1 MRSLY
6 SPFDVLRHLH
16 LWNVAT
22 FGGDDTGGD
31 RPGSTSSGNPSTGGY
46 VPRTKQ
52 GPAKSGQSSA
62 DAMMKAMMAEAS
74 SNKSAGVVN
83 TAANPADSARR
94 AASEAA
100 ARLNDGR
107 LPTAPTVA
115 QSNLSK
121 AALARAAAKQRN
133 TIAGSARGPVAN
145 RPSTVRSVAQVESDQ
160 NARNKAAA
168 IRRKAAIKKEQDRDS
183 GGAINSAYQDF
194 MNRMTPNDGKE
205 FIGGKLYPT
214 GGDDPVAAD
223 AVSALRGLTAQQQQN
238 LEDQGISTGGSI
250 YSGFDIGNLQDQGVS
265 YDDYTGSL
273 EKLRTGLDEPRFG
286 PFSGSPTL
294 QGLDYLLDMNKRRA
308 YEQLTGTYEPSGIAS
323 ALGIANKATSRY
335 VPVMDGGQIVGSLSV
350 DANGKPLTYTGQR
363 TANAKIMD
371 PTIDQDAAKAKIAS
385 SQAAPMDFP
394 DDNNNTQ
401 GAQAPMGGG
410 GVNVGVFDPCPA
422 GYVMD
427 PNTQA
432 CVPDP
437 VAPVAPAT
445 TPPPPAQFS
454 PASSYT
460 AAKPYTLAALNPGPQ
475 TAFNV
480 PTPDTQPITIAQQGL
495 GSLPF
500 RSS

>member
-22 FGGDDTGGD
+22 FGGDDDGGGTGNDDGG
-31 RPGSTSSGNPSTGGY
+31 GSTFSEDVSSGKLTNILP
-46 VPRTKQ
+46 PPPQ
-52 GPAKSGQSSA
+52 GKMRPLTRKEKREAAIAKSKYADSTVRAVKSTNPNRKKYAPTPQLTAMAAETGSQDPRIVNSAMDEIINRATPFDNKERRGGRVFDMSVPNPNVDQEFQDRLMRQRIAAAVDPYGQST
-62 DAMMKAMMAEAS
+62 ER
-74 SNKSAGVVN
+74 GVNLTSGQPLSYTDGDGN
-83 TAANPADSARR
+83 T
-94 AASEAA
+94 
-100 ARLNDGR
+100 
-107 LPTAPTVA
+107 
-115 QSNLSK
+115 Q
-121 AALARAAAKQRN
+121 
-133 TIAGSARGPVAN
+133 TIAGEDRAN
-145 RPSTVRSVAQVESDQ
+145 AQKLLDD
-160 NARNKAAA
+160 AGLKG
-168 IRRKAAIKKEQDRDS
+168 QD
-183 GGAINSAYQDF
+183 Y
-194 MNRMTPNDGKE
+194 
-205 FIGGKLYPT
+205 
-214 GGDDPVAAD
+214 VD
-223 AVSALRGLTAQQQQN
+223 AVLGLGT
-238 LEDQGISTGGSI
+238 
-250 YSGFDIGNLQDQGVS
+250 
-265 YDDYTGSL
+265 
-273 EKLRTGLDEPRFG
+273 KLDEPRFG

-323 ALGIANKATSRY
+323 ALGIANKATARY

-363 TANAKIMD
+363 TANAKVMD

-401 GAQAPMGGG
+401 GAQAPMGG

-460 AAKPYTLAALNPGPQ
+460 AANPYTLPTLNPGPQ

-480 PTPDTQPITIAQQGL
+480 PRPKTQPITIAQQGL

>member
-22 FGGDDTGGD
+22 FGGDDDGGGTGNDDGG
-31 RPGSTSSGNPSTGGY
+31 GSTFSEDVSSGKLTNILP
-46 VPRTKQ
+46 PPPQ
-52 GPAKSGQSSA
+52 GKMRPLTRKEKREAAIAKSKYADSTVRAVKSTNPNRKKYAPTPQLTAMAAETGSQDPRIVNSAMDEIINRATPFDNKERRGGRVFDMSVPNPNVDQEFQDRLMRQRIAAAVDPYGQST
-62 DAMMKAMMAEAS
+62 ER
-74 SNKSAGVVN
+74 GVNLTSGQPLSYTDGDGN
-83 TAANPADSARR
+83 T
-94 AASEAA
+94 
-100 ARLNDGR
+100 
-107 LPTAPTVA
+107 
-115 QSNLSK
+115 Q
-121 AALARAAAKQRN
+121 
-133 TIAGSARGPVAN
+133 TIAGEDRAN
-145 RPSTVRSVAQVESDQ
+145 AQKLLDD
-160 NARNKAAA
+160 AGLKG
-168 IRRKAAIKKEQDRDS
+168 QD
-183 GGAINSAYQDF
+183 Y
-194 MNRMTPNDGKE
+194 
-205 FIGGKLYPT
+205 
-214 GGDDPVAAD
+214 VD
-223 AVSALRGLTAQQQQN
+223 AVLGLGT
-238 LEDQGISTGGSI
+238 
-250 YSGFDIGNLQDQGVS
+250 
-265 YDDYTGSL
+265 
-273 EKLRTGLDEPRFG
+273 KLDEPRFG

-323 ALGIANKATSRY
+323 ALGIANKATARY

-363 TANAKIMD
+363 TANAKVMD

-401 GAQAPMGGG
+401 GAQAPMGG

-480 PTPDTQPITIAQQGL
+480 PTPNTQPITIAQQGL

>member
-6 SPFDVLRHLH
+6 NPFDVLRHLH

-22 FGGDDTGGD
+22 FGGEDTGGGTGSD
-31 RPGSTSSGNPSTGGY
+31 DGGGSTFSDDVMSGKLTDILPPPPQGKMRPVSRKEKRDAAKALAKYKDNTVRAVKSTNPNRERQTYAMPNELTAMAAEPGSQDPRIVNSAMDDVINRLTPFDNKERRGGRVFDMSVPNPNVDQEFQDRFMRQRIAAAADPY
-46 VPRTKQ
+46 
-52 GPAKSGQSSA
+52 GQSTERGVNLTSGAQKMLDDA
-62 DAMMKAMMAEAS
+62 DLT
-74 SNKSAGVVN
+74 G
-83 TAANPADSARR
+83 
-94 AASEAA
+94 
-100 ARLNDGR
+100 
-107 LPTAPTVA
+107 
-115 QSNLSK
+115 
-121 AALARAAAKQRN
+121 
-133 TIAGSARGPVAN
+133 
-145 RPSTVRSVAQVESDQ
+145 
-160 NARNKAAA
+160 
-168 IRRKAAIKKEQDRDS
+168 QD
-183 GGAINSAYQDF
+183 Y
-194 MNRMTPNDGKE
+194 
-205 FIGGKLYPT
+205 
-214 GGDDPVAAD
+214 VD
-223 AVSALRGLTAQQQQN
+223 AVLGLGT
-238 LEDQGISTGGSI
+238 
-250 YSGFDIGNLQDQGVS
+250 
-265 YDDYTGSL
+265 
-273 EKLRTGLDEPRFG
+273 KLDEPRFG
-286 PFSGSPTL
+286 PFSGAPTL

-475 TAFNV
+475 TAVNV
-480 PTPDTQPITIAQQGL
+480 PTPNTQPITIAQQGL

>member
-22 FGGDDTGGD
+22 FGGDDDGGGSGND
-31 RPGSTSSGNPSTGGY
+31 DGGGSTFSEDVSSGKLTNILP
-46 VPRTKQ
+46 PPPQ
-52 GPAKSGQSSA
+52 GKMRPLTRKEKREAAIAKSKYADSTVRAVKSTNPNRKKYAPTPQLTAMAAETGSQDPRIVNSAMDEIINRATPFDNKERRGGRVFDMSVPNPNVDQEFQDRLMRQRIAAAVDPYGQST
-62 DAMMKAMMAEAS
+62 ER
-74 SNKSAGVVN
+74 GVNLTSGQPLSYTDGDGN
-83 TAANPADSARR
+83 T
-94 AASEAA
+94 
-100 ARLNDGR
+100 
-107 LPTAPTVA
+107 
-115 QSNLSK
+115 Q
-121 AALARAAAKQRN
+121 
-133 TIAGSARGPVAN
+133 TIAGEDRAN
-145 RPSTVRSVAQVESDQ
+145 AQKLLDD
-160 NARNKAAA
+160 AGLKG
-168 IRRKAAIKKEQDRDS
+168 QD
-183 GGAINSAYQDF
+183 Y
-194 MNRMTPNDGKE
+194 
-205 FIGGKLYPT
+205 
-214 GGDDPVAAD
+214 VD
-223 AVSALRGLTAQQQQN
+223 AVLGLGT
-238 LEDQGISTGGSI
+238 
-250 YSGFDIGNLQDQGVS
+250 
-265 YDDYTGSL
+265 
-273 EKLRTGLDEPRFG
+273 KLDEPRFG

-323 ALGIANKATSRY
+323 ALGIANKATARY

-363 TANAKIMD
+363 TANAKVMD

-410 GVNVGVFDPCPA
+410 VNVGVFDPCPA

-437 VAPVAPAT
+437 VAPVAPAPT
-445 TPPPPAQFS
+445 PPPPPAQFS

-460 AAKPYTLAALNPGPQ
+460 AANPYTLPTLNPGPQ

-480 PTPDTQPITIAQQGL
+480 PRPKTQPITIAQQGL

>member
-1 MRSLY
+1 MAAETGSQDPRIVNSAMDEIINRAT
-6 SPFDVLRHLH
+6 PFDNKERRGGRVFDMSVPNP
-16 LWNVAT
+16 NVDQE
-22 FGGDDTGGD
+22 FQD
-31 RPGSTSSGNPSTGGY
+31 RLMRQRIAAAVDPYGQSTERGVNLT
-46 VPRTKQ
+46 
-52 GPAKSGQSSA
+52 SGQPLSYT
-62 DAMMKAMMAEAS
+62 D
-74 SNKSAGVVN
+74 GDGN
-83 TAANPADSARR
+83 T
-94 AASEAA
+94 
-100 ARLNDGR
+100 
-107 LPTAPTVA
+107 
-115 QSNLSK
+115 Q
-121 AALARAAAKQRN
+121 
-133 TIAGSARGPVAN
+133 TIAGEDRAN
-145 RPSTVRSVAQVESDQ
+145 AQKLLDD
-160 NARNKAAA
+160 AGLKG
-168 IRRKAAIKKEQDRDS
+168 QD
-183 GGAINSAYQDF
+183 Y
-194 MNRMTPNDGKE
+194 
-205 FIGGKLYPT
+205 
-214 GGDDPVAAD
+214 VD
-223 AVSALRGLTAQQQQN
+223 AVLGLGT
-238 LEDQGISTGGSI
+238 
-250 YSGFDIGNLQDQGVS
+250 
-265 YDDYTGSL
+265 
-273 EKLRTGLDEPRFG
+273 KLDEPRFG

-323 ALGIANKATSRY
+323 ALGIANKATARY

-363 TANAKIMD
+363 TANAKVMD

-410 GVNVGVFDPCPA
+410 VNVGVFDPCPA

-437 VAPVAPAT
+437 VAPVAPAPT
-445 TPPPPAQFS
+445 PPPPPAQFS

-460 AAKPYTLAALNPGPQ
+460 AANPYTLPTLNPGPQ

-480 PTPDTQPITIAQQGL
+480 PRPKTQPITIAQQGL

>member
-22 FGGDDTGGD
+22 FGGDDTGGGTGSD
-31 RPGSTSSGNPSTGGY
+31 DGGGSTFSEDVSSGKLTDILP
-46 VPRTKQ
+46 PPPQ
-52 GPAKSGQSSA
+52 GKMRPLTRKEKREAAIAKSKYADSTVRAVKSTNPNRKKYAPTPQLTAMAAETGSQDPRIVNSAMDEIINRATPFDNKERRGGRVFDMSVPNPNVDQEFQDRLMRQRIAAAVDPYGQST
-62 DAMMKAMMAEAS
+62 ER
-74 SNKSAGVVN
+74 GVNLTSGQPLSYTDGDGN
-83 TAANPADSARR
+83 T
-94 AASEAA
+94 
-100 ARLNDGR
+100 
-107 LPTAPTVA
+107 
-115 QSNLSK
+115 Q
-121 AALARAAAKQRN
+121 
-133 TIAGSARGPVAN
+133 TIAGEDRAN
-145 RPSTVRSVAQVESDQ
+145 AQKLLDD
-160 NARNKAAA
+160 AGLKG
-168 IRRKAAIKKEQDRDS
+168 QD
-183 GGAINSAYQDF
+183 Y
-194 MNRMTPNDGKE
+194 
-205 FIGGKLYPT
+205 
-214 GGDDPVAAD
+214 VD
-223 AVSALRGLTAQQQQN
+223 AVLGLGT
-238 LEDQGISTGGSI
+238 
-250 YSGFDIGNLQDQGVS
+250 
-265 YDDYTGSL
+265 
-273 EKLRTGLDEPRFG
+273 KLDEPRFG

-323 ALGIANKATSRY
+323 ALGIANKATARY

-363 TANAKIMD
+363 TANAKVMD

-410 GVNVGVFDPCPA
+410 VNVGVFDPCPA

-437 VAPVAPAT
+437 VAPVAPAPT
-445 TPPPPAQFS
+445 PPPPPAQFS

-460 AAKPYTLAALNPGPQ
+460 AANPYTLPTLNPGPQ

-480 PTPDTQPITIAQQGL
+480 PRPKTQPITIAQQGL

>member
-22 FGGDDTGGD
+22 FGGDDDGGGSGND
-31 RPGSTSSGNPSTGGY
+31 DGGGSTFSEDVSSGKLTDILPPPPQGKMRPLTRKEKREAAIAKSKYADSTVRAVKSTNPNRKKYAPTPQLTAMAAEPGSQDPRIVNSAMDEIINRATPFDNKERRGGRVFDMSVPNPNVDQEFQDRLMRQRIAAAVDPYGQSTERG
-46 VPRTKQ
+46 VNLT
-52 GPAKSGQSSA
+52 SGQPLSYT
-62 DAMMKAMMAEAS
+62 D
-74 SNKSAGVVN
+74 GDGN
-83 TAANPADSARR
+83 T
-94 AASEAA
+94 
-100 ARLNDGR
+100 
-107 LPTAPTVA
+107 
-115 QSNLSK
+115 Q
-121 AALARAAAKQRN
+121 
-133 TIAGSARGPVAN
+133 TIAGEGR
-145 RPSTVRSVAQVESDQ
+145 
-160 NARNKAAA
+160 
-168 IRRKAAIKKEQDRDS
+168 
-183 GGAINSAYQDF
+183 
-194 MNRMTPNDGKE
+194 
-205 FIGGKLYPT
+205 
-214 GGDDPVAAD
+214 AD
-223 AVSALRGLTAQQQQN
+223 AKQLLKDANLTGQQYVDAVLGLGT
-238 LEDQGISTGGSI
+238 
-250 YSGFDIGNLQDQGVS
+250 
-265 YDDYTGSL
+265 
-273 EKLRTGLDEPRFG
+273 KLDEPRFG
-286 PFSGSPTL
+286 PLSGMPTL
-294 QGLDYLLDMNKRRA
+294 QGLDSLLDMNQRRA

-363 TANAKIMD
+363 TANAKVMD

-410 GVNVGVFDPCPA
+410 VNVGVFDPCPA

-437 VAPVAPAT
+437 VAPVAPAPT
-445 TPPPPAQFS
+445 PPPPPAQFS

-460 AAKPYTLAALNPGPQ
+460 AANPYTLPTLNPGPQ

-480 PTPDTQPITIAQQGL
+480 PRPKTQPITIAQQGL

>member
-6 SPFDVLRHLH
+6 NPFDVLRHLH

-22 FGGDDTGGD
+22 FGGDDTGGGPGND
-31 RPGSTSSGNPSTGGY
+31 DGGGSTFSEDVSSGKLTDILPPPPQGKMRPVSRKEKRDAAKALAKYKDNTVRAVKSTNPNRERQTYAMPNELTAMAAEPGSQDPRIVNSAMDDVINRLTPFDNKERRGGQVFDMSVPNPNVDQEFQDRFMRQRIAAAADPY
-46 VPRTKQ
+46 
-52 GPAKSGQSSA
+52 GQSTERGVNLTSGAQKMLDDA
-62 DAMMKAMMAEAS
+62 DLT
-74 SNKSAGVVN
+74 G
-83 TAANPADSARR
+83 
-94 AASEAA
+94 
-100 ARLNDGR
+100 
-107 LPTAPTVA
+107 
-115 QSNLSK
+115 
-121 AALARAAAKQRN
+121 
-133 TIAGSARGPVAN
+133 
-145 RPSTVRSVAQVESDQ
+145 
-160 NARNKAAA
+160 
-168 IRRKAAIKKEQDRDS
+168 QD
-183 GGAINSAYQDF
+183 Y
-194 MNRMTPNDGKE
+194 
-205 FIGGKLYPT
+205 
-214 GGDDPVAAD
+214 VD
-223 AVSALRGLTAQQQQN
+223 AVLGLGT
-238 LEDQGISTGGSI
+238 
-250 YSGFDIGNLQDQGVS
+250 
-265 YDDYTGSL
+265 
-273 EKLRTGLDEPRFG
+273 KLDEPRFG

-323 ALGIANKATSRY
+323 ALGIANKTTARY

-363 TANAKIMD
+363 TANAKVMD

>member
-22 FGGDDTGGD
+22 FGGEDTGGGTGND
-31 RPGSTSSGNPSTGGY
+31 DGGGSTFSEDVSSGKLTDILPPPPQGKMRPLSRKEKRDAAKALAKYKDNTVRAVKSTNPNRERQTYAMPNELTAMAAETGSQDPRIVNSAMDEIINRATPFDNKERRGGRVFDMS
-46 VPRTKQ
+46 VPNPNVDQEFQDRFMRQ
-52 GPAKSGQSSA
+52 RIAAAADPYGQSTERGVNLTSGAQKMLDDA
-62 DAMMKAMMAEAS
+62 DLT
-74 SNKSAGVVN
+74 G
-83 TAANPADSARR
+83 
-94 AASEAA
+94 
-100 ARLNDGR
+100 
-107 LPTAPTVA
+107 
-115 QSNLSK
+115 
-121 AALARAAAKQRN
+121 
-133 TIAGSARGPVAN
+133 
-145 RPSTVRSVAQVESDQ
+145 
-160 NARNKAAA
+160 
-168 IRRKAAIKKEQDRDS
+168 QD
-183 GGAINSAYQDF
+183 Y
-194 MNRMTPNDGKE
+194 
-205 FIGGKLYPT
+205 
-214 GGDDPVAAD
+214 VD
-223 AVSALRGLTAQQQQN
+223 AVLGLGT
-238 LEDQGISTGGSI
+238 
-250 YSGFDIGNLQDQGVS
+250 
-265 YDDYTGSL
+265 
-273 EKLRTGLDEPRFG
+273 KLDEPRFG

-323 ALGIANKATSRY
+323 ALGIANKATARY

-363 TANAKIMD
+363 TANAKVMD
-371 PTIDQDAAKAKIAS
+371 PTIDQEAAKAKIAS

-480 PTPDTQPITIAQQGL
+480 PTPNTQPITIAQQGL

>member
-1 MRSLY
+1 
-6 SPFDVLRHLH
+6 
-16 LWNVAT
+16 
-22 FGGDDTGGD
+22 
-31 RPGSTSSGNPSTGGY
+31 
-46 VPRTKQ
+46 
-52 GPAKSGQSSA
+52 
-62 DAMMKAMMAEAS
+62 
-74 SNKSAGVVN
+74 
-83 TAANPADSARR
+83 
-94 AASEAA
+94 
-100 ARLNDGR
+100 
-107 LPTAPTVA
+107 
-115 QSNLSK
+115 
-121 AALARAAAKQRN
+121 
-133 TIAGSARGPVAN
+133 
-145 RPSTVRSVAQVESDQ
+145 
-160 NARNKAAA
+160 
-168 IRRKAAIKKEQDRDS
+168 
-183 GGAINSAYQDF
+183 
-194 MNRMTPNDGKE
+194 
-205 FIGGKLYPT
+205 
-214 GGDDPVAAD
+214 
-223 AVSALRGLTAQQQQN
+223 
-238 LEDQGISTGGSI
+238 
-250 YSGFDIGNLQDQGVS
+250 
-265 YDDYTGSL
+265 
-273 EKLRTGLDEPRFG
+273 
-286 PFSGSPTL
+286 
-294 QGLDYLLDMNKRRA
+294 MNKRRA

-323 ALGIANKATSRY
+323 ALGIANKATARY

-363 TANAKIMD
+363 TANAKVMD

-437 VAPVAPAT
+437 VAPVAPAPT
-445 TPPPPAQFS
+445 PPPPPAQFS

-480 PTPDTQPITIAQQGL
+480 PRPDTQPITIAQQGL

>member
-22 FGGDDTGGD
+22 FGGDDDGGGSGND
-31 RPGSTSSGNPSTGGY
+31 DGGGSTFSEDVSSGKLTNILP
-46 VPRTKQ
+46 PPPQ
-52 GPAKSGQSSA
+52 GKMRPLTRKEKREAAIAKSKYADSTVRAVKSTNPNRKKYAPTPQLTAMAAETGSQDPRIVNSAMDEIINRATPFDNKERRGGRVFDMSVPNPNVDQEFQDRLMRQRIAAAVDPYGQST
-62 DAMMKAMMAEAS
+62 ER
-74 SNKSAGVVN
+74 GVNLTSGQPLSYTDGDGN
-83 TAANPADSARR
+83 T
-94 AASEAA
+94 
-100 ARLNDGR
+100 
-107 LPTAPTVA
+107 
-115 QSNLSK
+115 Q
-121 AALARAAAKQRN
+121 
-133 TIAGSARGPVAN
+133 TIAGEDRAN
-145 RPSTVRSVAQVESDQ
+145 AQKLLDD
-160 NARNKAAA
+160 AGLKG
-168 IRRKAAIKKEQDRDS
+168 QD
-183 GGAINSAYQDF
+183 Y
-194 MNRMTPNDGKE
+194 
-205 FIGGKLYPT
+205 
-214 GGDDPVAAD
+214 VD
-223 AVSALRGLTAQQQQN
+223 AVLGLGT
-238 LEDQGISTGGSI
+238 
-250 YSGFDIGNLQDQGVS
+250 
-265 YDDYTGSL
+265 
-273 EKLRTGLDEPRFG
+273 KLDEPRFG
-286 PFSGSPTL
+286 PLSGMPTL

-323 ALGIANKATSRY
+323 ALGIANKATARY

-363 TANAKIMD
+363 TANAKVMD

-410 GVNVGVFDPCPA
+410 VNVGVFDPCPA

-437 VAPVAPAT
+437 VAPVAPAPT
-445 TPPPPAQFS
+445 PPPPPAQFS

-460 AAKPYTLAALNPGPQ
+460 AANPYTLPTLNPGPQ

-480 PTPDTQPITIAQQGL
+480 PRPKTQPITIAQQGL